1 MEPGNDKT
9 RKAGNPLELNEMRAR
24 IEAVLFAHA
33 EPLSTARLAEILE
46 AEEELVERLLR
57 RLADDCDEPGRGIQ
71 LIRLEDAWQL
81 ATKSECGEA
90 VKKALDTRRNAPLSA
105 AALEILAII
114 AYNQPVSRA
123 FIDQVRGVD
132 SSSSVA
138 GLVEKGLIA
147 EAGRLDLPGRPISYR
162 TTDGFLRAFGIT
174 SLNELPPLHS
184 DSMPEDE
191 SGLYALPDT
200 LAGLEAAAEGPAGAE
215 EETRALRGGAFIETA
230 GGAAGLA
237 GAEDDDT

>member
-1 MEPGNDKT
+1 
-9 RKAGNPLELNEMRAR
+9 MRAH

-33 EPLSTARLAEILE
+33 EPLTAARLAEILE

-57 RLADDCDEPGRGIQ
+57 ALADDCEAEARGVQ

-81 ATKSECGEA
+81 ATKPASGEY

-138 GLVEKGLIA
+138 GLAEKGLIA
-147 EAGRLDLPGRPISYR
+147 EAGRLDLPGRPIAYR
-162 TTDGFLRAFGIT
+162 TTDAFLRAFGIT
-174 SLNELPPLHS
+174 SLSQLPPLHS
-184 DSMPEDE
+184 EDAPEDE
-191 SGLYALPDT
+191 AGLYALPEG
-200 LAGLEAAAEGPAGAE
+200 LAQLDMAGGEDAES
-215 EETRALRGGAFIETA
+215 ETAALRGGAFIE
-230 GGAAGLA
+230 GEHGAAALA
-237 GAEDDDT
+237 GAEEDEV